1 MADIRRRYV
10 DTKDAAA
17 YMGVCAATFRRM
29 VDALPAAHRP
39 RQKKWPGVSVWRWD
53 LDELDSA
60 FNSASKSSA
69 WDATLGGGNGVKRQN
84 RRVG

>member
-1 MADIRRRYV
+1 MAEPRRRYV
-10 DTKDAAA
+10 TTKDAAA
-17 YMGVCAATFRRM
+17 YLGVHPVTFGRM
-29 VDALPAAHRP
+29 IAALPAAKCP
-39 RQKKWPGVSVWRWD
+39 RKKQWPGVSVQRWD

-69 WDATLGGGNGVKRQN
+69 WDATLGGRDGGKRQS